1 MAELIL
7 ENVTYR
13 YPGTKQDVLKGVD
26 AVFPAGTVTAVM
38 GRSGAGKSTMLYLLS
53 GLDVPTTGRI
63 LYNGQVLKKSMLDAY
78 RRKETATIAQ
88 NYLLFPTRTV
98 LENVLYP
105 MQLAKLPPE
114 EAIPEAKKH
123 LASVGIPEELH
134 NRLPS
139 RLSGGEQQRVAI
151 ARALASHCNVIAA
164 DEPTGNLDEEN
175 ADAVMALLKQLAH
188 EQGKTVIVV
197 THDRFLAEDTDR
209 FYRLQRGLIV
219 ETRTNTGTQ
228 GSESAGKNI

>member
-7 ENVTYR
+7 EKVTYR
-13 YPGTKQDVLKGVD
+13 YPGTRKDVLKGVD
-26 AVFPAGTVTAVM
+26 AVFPAGTVTTVM
-38 GRSGAGKSTMLYLLS
+38 GRSGAGKSTMLYLLA

-63 LYNGQVLKKSMLDAY
+63 LYNGQELQKSMLDGY
-78 RRKETATIAQ
+78 RRTEAATIAQ

-105 MQLAKLPPE
+105 MELVKVPHE
-114 EAIPEAKKH
+114 EAVAEAKKH

-151 ARALASHCNVIAA
+151 ARALASNANVIAA

-175 ADAVMALLKQLAH
+175 ADAVMELLKDLAH
-188 EQGKTVIVV
+188 NQGKTVIIV
-197 THDRFLAEDTDR
+197 THDSAVAEAADLSLKLR
-209 FYRLQRGLIV
+209 SGKLQAV
-219 ETRTNTGTQ
+219 
-228 GSESAGKNI
+228 